1 MSERKSIVVST
12 EDINSYGTW
21 VRTDGIDLSNFRKN
35 PVMLYNH
42 ERYASGGYKLPYGRW
57 ENLRVEEGKLLA
69 DPIFDEKDPF
79 AVQMKTKFDAGI
91 LNAASIGIR
100 VTEWSDEEPL
110 VKKGQSNMTVKAC
123 QLREISLVDIPSNAN
138 AIALY
143 EDGDTMLLGGDLAKS
158 ETSAIVPKI
167 NQKDIPVMFNKEV
180 LLALGL
186 PPDATQQQVESAIQL
201 NVANS
206 KAQADKMAELEQQ
219 QKQDK
224 AERLIDDAIAQGKL
238 PLGDREHLLK
248 LALGDYETTKAF
260 LDKKTAY
267 KSPQSIIN
275 AQGGGDGG
283 KSVNLVEEYDRLDK
297 AGELVALSKKDPAL
311 FNDLR
316 SAKIAHIRGSVFFE
330 K

>member
-1 MSERKSIVVST
+1 
-12 EDINSYGTW
+12 
-21 VRTDGIDLSNFRKN
+21 
-35 PVMLYNH
+35 MLYNH
-42 ERYASGGYKLPYGRW
+42 ERYATDGYRLPYGRW
-57 ENLRVEEGKLLA
+57 ENLRVEDNKLLA

-79 AVQMKTKFDAGI
+79 AVQMKTKFHEGI
-91 LNAASIGIR
+91 LNAASLGIR
-100 VTEWSDEEPL
+100 VIEWSDEDSL
-110 VKKGQSNMTVKAC
+110 IKKGQSNMTVKAC
-123 QLREISLVDIPSNAN
+123 QLIEISLVDIPSNPN

-143 EDGDTMLLGGDLAKS
+143 EDGNDTLLLGGDLAKS

-167 NQKDIPVMFNKEV
+167 NKKNIPVMFNKEV
-180 LLALGL
+180 LLSLGL

-206 KAQADKMAELEQQ
+206 KAQADRMAELEQQ

-238 PLGDREHLLK
+238 VLGDREHLLK

-267 KSPQSIIN
+267 KSPQAIIN
-275 AQGGGDGG
+275 AQGGGGDGG

-311 FNDLR
+311 FNDLQA
-316 SAKIAHIRGSVFFE
+316 AKIAHIRGSVFFE
-330 K
+330 E